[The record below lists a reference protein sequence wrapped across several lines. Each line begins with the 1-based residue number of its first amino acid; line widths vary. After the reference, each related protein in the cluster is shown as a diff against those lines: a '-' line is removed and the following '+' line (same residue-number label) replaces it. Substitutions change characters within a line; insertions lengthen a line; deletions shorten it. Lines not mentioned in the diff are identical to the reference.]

1 MKKLTIII
9 ISLTIFLL
17 LAFRTLFTY
26 FDGVKDEKLS
36 YVHKLNFKFS
46 TKIDSV
52 GRLNRRNVG
61 RIFFHSVI
69 GTFEESVEDKLKD
82 ELKYSGEL
90 RFIFRNEN
98 TIAMSINTKTA
109 DKYQT
114 GDSIVVDTNN
124 NKITF
129 HRGAKVISENKVTE
143 ALACRPF

>member
-1 MKKLTIII
+1 MKKSTIII
-9 ISLTIFLL
+9 ISISIFLL
-17 LAFRTLFTY
+17 LAFRTLYTY
-26 FDGVKDEKLS
+26 FDGVEDEKLS

-52 GRLNRRNVG
+52 GLLNRRNVG

-124 NKITF
+124 NEITF

-143 ALACRPF
+143 ALAWRPF